1 MKLLILASIFCLTF
15 AITLSAQAPI
25 KVVPQIIPLPAN
37 IGVWSVVQGI
47 QNSHKHELLVP
58 RELKGRVPNLMKFD
72 ASQSGVCSVPL
83 LEANANANDPGIAVT
98 PRDNSVPIPQARV
111 PAPPCKKQ

>member
-1 MKLLILASIFCLTF
+1 MKHLILASIFCVTF
-15 AITLSAQAPI
+15 AVTLPAQAPT
-25 KVVPQIIPLPAN
+25 KVVPQIIPLPPN

-72 ASQSGVCSVPL
+72 ASQSTVCSVPL
-83 LEANANANDPGIAVT
+83 LEVNANANDPGIAVT
-98 PRDNSVPIPQARV
+98 PRDNSVPFPHARV
-111 PAPPCKKQ
+111 PAPPCKKE

>member
-15 AITLSAQAPI
+15 APKMPAQAPT

-47 QNSHKHELLVP
+47 PKHGLVVP
-58 RELKGRVPNLMKFD
+58 RELKVYNLTKFD
-72 ASQSGVCSVPL
+72 APSGVCSVPL

-111 PAPPCKKQ
+111 PAPPCKKE